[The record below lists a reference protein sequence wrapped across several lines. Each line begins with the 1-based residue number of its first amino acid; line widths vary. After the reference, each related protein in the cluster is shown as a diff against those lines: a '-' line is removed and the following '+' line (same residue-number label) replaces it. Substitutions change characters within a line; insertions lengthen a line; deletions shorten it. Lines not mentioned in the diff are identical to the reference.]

1 MDGFISVF
9 YEDDK
14 VCSCLGDGEWSAKDK
29 TNSEKFKVAK
39 HKVALSWTD
48 YEKSDFWERT
58 LQSIK

>member
-1 MDGFISVF
+1 MAGNHPNMAG
-9 YEDDK
+9 K
-14 VCSCLGDGEWSAKDK
+14 NTL
-29 TNSEKFKVAK
+29 EKFKVAK